1 MNILVVDDEKTA
13 RSLLVETLKS
23 NGEKVFEAEDG
34 RQALVLLEKEKIDLV
49 LTDRAM
55 PVLDGIGLLQA
66 LRDRNSTVPVV
77 MISAYG
83 EEKLWGQALGLGA
96 KDYLLKPFE
105 VKEVFRVVERYR
117 PKGKATK

>member
-34 RQALVLLEKEKIDLV
+34 RQALAVLEKEKIDLV

-77 MISAYG
+77 MISAYE
-83 EEKLWGQALGLGA
+83 EEKL
-96 KDYLLKPFE
+96 
-105 VKEVFRVVERYR
+105 
-117 PKGKATK
+117 